1 MHLLCFVQDVFDIQ
15 EGQRPL
21 FKGRR
26 VFLFEQALVITKQ
39 RRDNEGTYIIK
50 EQFMVRLQY
59 GRPFTNHLNW

>member
-1 MHLLCFVQDVFDIQ
+1 M
-15 EGQRPL
+15 

-50 EQFMVRLQY
+50 EQFMVSMCGVGDPL
-59 GRPFTNHLNW
+59 PIK